1 MFNQF
6 LAQYRKK
13 NNLTQQEMVD
23 RLTNS
28 HPSFSKLDT
37 VTLSRWENE
46 KTLPPLKKQFL
57 VFNYIDKLQDFIDE
71 YPKYISGDYAIIE
84 MYLKNKFENS
94 HNIISMISD
103 NYKFKYNKI
112 LNDNNIDIKKFI
124 RIFFCE
130 DNIKIE
136 DMKNIIW
143 RKDNQIESCLIYY
156 YHHKELIIL
165 GMLSKDETGFRKL
178 YRELY
183 EIILNS
189 KNDEFNICVFDDNDY
204 KLLTK
209 IGGKV
214 IKSNRLSKELIK
226 YTFKFD
232 RIEFLSNKNSFFYY
246 KLIKNKSY

>member
-1 MFNQF
+1 MFSAC
-6 LAQYRKK
+6 LTKYRKK

-28 HPSFSKLDT
+28 HSSFSKLDT

-57 VFNYIDKLQDFIDE
+57 VFNYINKLQDFIDE
-71 YPKYISGDYAIIE
+71 HMKCISGDYAIME

-94 HNIISMISD
+94 HTIISIISD
-103 NYKFKYNKI
+103 SYKFKYNKI
-112 LNDNNIDIKKFI
+112 LNDNNIDIEKFI

-130 DNIKIE
+130 DDIKTKDI
-136 DMKNIIW
+136 KNIIW
-143 RKDNQIESCLIYY
+143 RKNNQIEACLIYY
-156 YHHKELIIL
+156 YNNKELIIL

-178 YRELY
+178 FIELY
-183 EIILNS
+183 EMILKS
-189 KNDEFNICVFDDNDY
+189 KNDEFNIFVFDDNDY
-204 KLLTK
+204 RLLTK
-209 IGGKV
+209 IGGDV

-226 YTFKFD
+226 YKFKFD

-246 KLIKNKSY
+246 KSIRNKY

>member
-1 MFNQF
+1 MFNKF

-23 RLTNS
+23 RLTNAHS
-28 HPSFSKLDT
+28 SFSKLDT

-57 VFNYIDKLQDFIDE
+57 VFNYINKLQDFIDE
-71 YPKYISGDYAIIE
+71 HMKCISGDYAIME

-94 HNIISMISD
+94 HTIISIISD
-103 NYKFKYNKI
+103 SYKFKYNKI
-112 LNDNNIDIKKFI
+112 LNDNNIDIEKFI

-130 DNIKIE
+130 DDIKTKDI
-136 DMKNIIW
+136 KNIIW
-143 RKDNQIESCLIYY
+143 RKNNQIEACLIYY
-156 YHHKELIIL
+156 INNKELIIL

-178 YRELY
+178 FIELY
-183 EIILNS
+183 EMILKS

-204 KLLTK
+204 RLLTK
-209 IGGKV
+209 IGGDV

-226 YTFKFD
+226 YKFKFD

-246 KLIKNKSY
+246 KSIRNKY